1 MSEGGYI
8 QGAGDDFSRLI
19 SVCREGLVG
28 RSRNATAWAV
38 DVSPIFGLKKAG
50 WSVVPALT
58 RELDEIYD
66 RIMQQV
72 RTMRSEATRVGG
84 MARAR
89 QIAGNQWLYEHNVL
103 PRRLNRGIAYP
114 VIHRMIE
121 ITVCVFTKL
130 SLYRRNIT

>member
-8 QGAGDDFSRLI
+8 QGAGDDFSRFI

-38 DVSPIFGLKKAG
+38 DDVLRFVYLRIAIFGLKKAG
-50 WSVVPALT
+50 WSIVPALT

-89 QIAGNQWLYEHNVL
+89 QIAGNQ
-103 PRRLNRGIAYP
+103 
-114 VIHRMIE
+114 
-121 ITVCVFTKL
+121 
-130 SLYRRNIT
+130 